1 MANHS
6 TAGVIRLCMTSVA
19 LTAAR
24 IAPLKRVL
32 SLILPLL
39 AAMATLWLP
48 ARAAA
53 QPHVVNVTATPMRS
67 VVAPGDQLAIA
78 VIFEHQK
85 GWHTNPNQPV
95 VPKSWQGLF
104 DPIPTEITLNAPAG
118 VTVRGAQFP
127 PTHTI
132 SVDLVGSGKP
142 EPYAVYGDKAVA
154 YVPIE
159 VAKSAGGELV
169 IPITVDY
176 QACNDR
182 VCMPPETV
190 ELTVKLKIDAAASRD
205 VGDASLF
212 AAFDAKVFQKP
223 AEAPRSSSQR
233 TPQNPSPGAGQ
244 STGTAASPATDAV
257 FDLFGLRF
265 SSGNTLVVLLFSAL
279 GGFILNLMPCVLPLI
294 PIKIFAIQQAAGEHA
309 GRRVQLGIAMFLGV
323 VSFWAA
329 LAILI
334 VSLKFFSATNELFG
348 NATFQLCVGLFI
360 IAMAVGM
367 LGIFTLNLPQGL
379 YAIQPRHDTL
389 HGSFLFGVMTALLGT
404 PCFGPFAAS
413 GVSWA
418 TQQSSALAFS
428 VFFAVG
434 VGMALPYLVLTIWP
448 KLISFIPRTGPAS
461 DLIKQVLSLIMAAF
475 GVYFTG
481 VAVKTFIAESPYL
494 GKTIE
499 WWFVFAIALGTAL
512 WLIFRA
518 FKITKSAGARLAA
531 LLIALGL
538 AGGSYWWADRLTSIA
553 RAQSEDGL
561 WREYEPAAYQ
571 NALAEGKVVIADFT
585 ATWCLNCQTLKAT
598 VLGTQQVREAIKQ
611 PGVIAFEVDLS
622 SKKAPGWALLKELNE
637 PGIPLLA
644 IRGPGYASPWKS
656 NAYNPSQVVEAIAA
670 ARGQASQSA
679 SSAQPGR

>member
-1 MANHS
+1 MGGA
-6 TAGVIRLCMTSVA
+6 IRLCMTTVA
-19 LTAAR
+19 LPTVKDAYF
-24 IAPLKRVL
+24 KRALSLVL
-32 SLILPLL
+32 SLAAVL
-39 AAMATLWLP
+39 AALWLP

-53 QPHVVNVTATPMRS
+53 QPQVVNVSVTPMRTT
-67 VVAPGDQLAIA
+67 VAPGDTLAIA
-78 VIFEHQK
+78 VVLDHKE
-85 GWHTNPNQPV
+85 GWHTNPDRPE
-95 VPKSWQGLF
+95 VPKAWQGLF
-104 DPIPTEITLNAPAG
+104 DPIPTTVVLKAPGGVIVRNA
-118 VTVRGAQFP
+118 QYP

-132 SVDLVGSGKP
+132 RVDLVGSGKP
-142 EPYAVYGDKAVA
+142 EPYSVFEGKAVA

-159 VAKSAGGELV
+159 IAKDASGELV

-176 QACNDR
+176 QACDDK

-190 ELTVKLKIDAAASRD
+190 ELAVTLKVDPSAGKDVADAA
-205 VGDASLF
+205 LF
-212 AAFDAKVFQKP
+212 AAFDAKVFEKP
-223 AEAPRSSSQR
+223 AEPKPSVDRPIAKAGAP
-233 TPQNPSPGAGQ
+233 Q
-244 STGTAASPATDAV
+244 STDAV

-367 LGIFTLNLPQGL
+367 LGVFTLNLPQGL

-418 TQQSSALAFS
+418 TQQSSGLAFS

-434 VGMALPYLVLTIWP
+434 VGMAVPYLVLTIWP

-461 DLIKQVLSLIMAAF
+461 DLIKQILSLIMAAF

-512 WLIFRA
+512 WLVFRA

-531 LLIALGL
+531 VVIAVGL
-538 AGGSYWWADRLTSIA
+538 AGSSFWWADRLTSIA
-553 RAQSEDGL
+553 REQSEDGL
-561 WREYEPAAYQ
+561 WREYEPAEYQ
-571 NALAEGKVVIADFT
+571 KAIAEGKVVVADFT

-598 VLGTQQVREAIKQ
+598 VLGTRQVREAIKQ
-611 PGVIAFEVDLS
+611 PGVVAFEVDLS

-644 IRGPGYASPWKS
+644 ISGPGFASPWKS
-656 NAYNPSQVVEAIAA
+656 NAYNPSQVVDAIAA
-670 ARGQASQSA
+670 ARGQTSQSA

>member
-1 MANHS
+1 
-6 TAGVIRLCMTSVA
+6 MTTVA
-19 LTAAR
+19 LPTAR
-24 IAPLKRVL
+24 NTPLTWML
-32 SLILPLL
+32 SLMMPLMAVL
-39 AAMATLWLP
+39 AVVWIPT
-48 ARAAA
+48 RAAA
-53 QPHVVNVTATPMRS
+53 QPQVVDVSVTPMRS
-67 VVAPGDQLAIA
+67 EVTPGDQLAIA
-78 VIFEHQK
+78 VVLDHK
-85 GWHTNPNQPV
+85 NGWHTNPDKPV

-104 DPIPTEITLNAPAG
+104 DPIPTAITFKAPGG
-118 VTVRGAQFP
+118 VTVRETQFP

-142 EPYAVYGDKAVA
+142 EPYAVFEGNAVV

-159 VAKSAGGELV
+159 IAKDASGELV
-169 IPITVDY
+169 IPITVDF
-176 QACNDR
+176 QACDDK
-182 VCMPPETV
+182 VCMPPETLQLSV
-190 ELTVKLKIDAAASRD
+190 TLRVDPAAGKD
-205 VGDASLF
+205 VADASLF
-212 AAFDAKVFQKP
+212 AAFDAKVFEKP
-223 AEAPRSSSQR
+223 ADPSPPATDPTPRSGDSLS
-233 TPQNPSPGAGQ
+233 
-244 STGTAASPATDAV
+244 TDAV

-309 GRRVQLGIAMFLGV
+309 GRRVQLGLAMFLGV

-329 LAILI
+329 LAVLI

-367 LGIFTLNLPQGL
+367 MGVFTLNLPQGL

-418 TQQSSALAFS
+418 TQQSSVLAFS

-512 WLIFRA
+512 WLAFRA
-518 FKITKSAGARLAA
+518 FKITKSTGARLAA
-531 LLIALGL
+531 LFIAVGI
-538 AGGSYWWADRLTSIA
+538 AGSSFWWADRLTSIA

-561 WREYEPAAYQ
+561 WRDYEPEAYQ
-571 NALAEGKVVIADFT
+571 KALAEGKVVIADFT

-611 PGVIAFEVDLS
+611 PGVVAFEVDLS

-656 NAYNPSQVVEAIAA
+656 NAYNPSQVVDAIAA
-670 ARGQASQSA
+670 ARGQTSQSA
-679 SSAQPGR
+679 SSAQAGR

>member
-1 MANHS
+1 MAAVLAI
-6 TAGVIRLCMTSVA
+6 AG
-19 LTAAR
+19 
-24 IAPLKRVL
+24 
-32 SLILPLL
+32 
-39 AAMATLWLP
+39 LWLP
-48 ARAAA
+48 VRAEA
-53 QPHVVNVTATPMRS
+53 QPQVVDVSVTPMRTT
-67 VVAPGDQLAIA
+67 VAPGDTLAIA
-78 VIFEHQK
+78 IVLDHQK
-85 GWHTNPNQPV
+85 GWHSHPNQPV

-104 DPIPTEITLNAPAG
+104 DPIATEVSLKPPEG
-118 VTVRGAQFP
+118 VTLRDVQFP

-132 SVDLVGSGKP
+132 AVDLVGSGKP
-142 EPYAVYGDKAVA
+142 EPYPVYEGKAVA
-154 YVPIE
+154 FVPIE
-159 VAKSAGGELV
+159 IAKDASGELV
-169 IPITVDY
+169 IPITVEY
-176 QACNDR
+176 QACNDK
-182 VCMPPETV
+182 VCMPSETV
-190 ELTVKLKIDAAASRD
+190 ELSVTLRVDPAATKSVD
-205 VGDASLF
+205 DASLF
-212 AAFDAKVFQKP
+212 AGFDSKVFEKP
-223 AEAPRSSSQR
+223 GEVLSSNARSTSGDAPKSTAQ
-233 TPQNPSPGAGQ
+233 TP
-244 STGTAASPATDAV
+244 ASTDAV

-309 GRRVQLGIAMFLGV
+309 GRRIQLGVAMFLGV

-329 LAILI
+329 LAVLI

-367 LGIFTLNLPQGL
+367 LGVFTLNLPQGL

-418 TQQSSALAFS
+418 TQQSSGLAFS

-499 WWFVFAIALGTAL
+499 WWFVFAISLGTAL
-512 WLIFRA
+512 WLVFRA
-518 FKITKSAGARLAA
+518 FKITKGAGARLTAMV
-531 LLIALGL
+531 IAVGL
-538 AGGSYWWADRLTSIA
+538 AGSSYWWAARLTGIA
-553 RAQSEDGL
+553 REEAEDNL
-561 WREYEPAAYQ
+561 WREYEPAVYERAV
-571 NALAEGKVVIADFT
+571 AEGKVVIADFT
-585 ATWCLNCQTLKAT
+585 ATWCLNCQTLKGT
-598 VLGTQQVREAIKQ
+598 VLGTEVVREALKQ
-611 PGVIAFEVDLS
+611 PGVVAFEVDLS

-644 IRGPGYASPWKS
+644 IKGPGYATPWKS
-656 NAYNPSQVVEAIAA
+656 NAYNPSQVVEAITA
-670 ARGQASQSA
+670 ARGAASQSA
-679 SSAQPGR
+679 SSAQSPR

>member
-1 MANHS
+1 MDGA
-6 TAGVIRLCMTSVA
+6 IRLCMTNLA
-19 LTAAR
+19 LTAPGDAR
-24 IAPLKRVL
+24 PARL
-32 SLILPLL
+32 LPLL
-39 AAMATLWLP
+39 FAAMAAIVGLWLP
-48 ARAAA
+48 ARAEA
-53 QPHVVNVTATPMRS
+53 QPQVVDVTASPMRS
-67 VVAPGDQLAIA
+67 TVAPGDTLAIA
-78 VIFEHQK
+78 VVLDHQK
-85 GWHTNPNQPV
+85 GWHTNPHEPI

-104 DPIPTEITLNAPAG
+104 DPIATEISLKPHEG
-118 VTVRGAQFP
+118 VTLRDVQFP

-132 SVDLVGSGKP
+132 AVDLVGSGKP
-142 EPYAVYGDKAVA
+142 ESYPVYEGKAVA

-159 VAKSAGGELV
+159 IAKDASGELV

-176 QACNDR
+176 QACDDK
-182 VCMPPETV
+182 VCMAPETV
-190 ELTVKLKIDAAASRD
+190 ELTVTLRIDPAAGKGVDDAA
-205 VGDASLF
+205 LF
-212 AAFDAKVFQKP
+212 AAFDAKVFEKP
-223 AEAPRSSSQR
+223 AESNR
-233 TPQNPSPGAGQ
+233 TSRP
-244 STGTAASPATDAV
+244 TATSGASPSTDAV

-309 GRRVQLGIAMFLGV
+309 GRRIQLGAAMFLGV

-329 LAILI
+329 LAVLI

-367 LGIFTLNLPQGL
+367 LGVFTLNLPQGL

-418 TQQSSALAFS
+418 TQQSSGLAFS

-448 KLISFIPRTGPAS
+448 KLISFIPRTGPVS
-461 DLIKQVLSLIMAAF
+461 DLIKQVLSLIMASF

-512 WLIFRA
+512 WLVFRA
-518 FKITKSAGARLAA
+518 FKITKGVGARLAA
-531 LLIALGL
+531 VVIAVGL
-538 AGGSYWWADRLTSIA
+538 AGSSYWWAARLTEIA
-553 RAQSEDGL
+553 RMQAEDNL
-561 WREYEPAAYQ
+561 WREYEPAAYEK
-571 NALAEGKVVIADFT
+571 ALAEGKVVIADFT

-598 VLGTQQVREAIKQ
+598 VLGTEVVREALKQ
-611 PGVIAFEVDLS
+611 PGVVAFEVDLS
-622 SKKAPGWALLKELNE
+622 SKKAPGWTLLKELNE

-644 IRGPGYASPWKS
+644 IRGPGYPTPWKS
-656 NAYNPSQVVEAIAA
+656 NAYNPTQVVEAIAA
-670 ARGQASQSA
+670 ARGTASQSA
-679 SSAQPGR
+679 SSAQSPR

>member
-1 MANHS
+1 M
-6 TAGVIRLCMTSVA
+6 
-19 LTAAR
+19 
-24 IAPLKRVL
+24 
-32 SLILPLL
+32 LPLV
-39 AAMATLWLP
+39 AAMAALWLP
-48 ARAAA
+48 ARATA
-53 QPHVVNVTATPMRS
+53 QPQVVAVSVTPMRS
-67 VVAPGDQLAIA
+67 TVAPGDHLAVA
-78 VIFEHQK
+78 VVLDHQK
-85 GWHTNPNQPV
+85 GWHTNPDTPA

-104 DPIPTEITLNAPAG
+104 DPIPTAITLKAPGG
-118 VTVRGAQFP
+118 VSVRQTQYP

-132 SVDLVGSGKP
+132 RVDLVGSGKP
-142 EPYAVYGDKAVA
+142 EPYAVFEGKAVA

-159 VAKSAGGELV
+159 IAKDAKGDLV
-169 IPITVDY
+169 IPITVDF
-176 QACNDR
+176 QACDDK
-182 VCMPPETV
+182 VCMPPETA
-190 ELTVKLKIDAAASRD
+190 ELTVTLRVDPATGKDL
-205 VGDASLF
+205 GDASLF
-212 AAFDAKVFQKP
+212 AGFDPKVFEKP
-223 AEAPRSSSQR
+223 AD
-233 TPQNPSPGAGQ
+233 PSPPAINPTTRAGDAP
-244 STGTAASPATDAV
+244 STDAV

-309 GRRVQLGIAMFLGV
+309 GRRVRLGIAMFLGV

-348 NATFQLCVGLFI
+348 NAVFQLSVGLFI

-367 LGIFTLNLPQGL
+367 LGVFTLNLPQGL

-418 TQQSSALAFS
+418 TQQSSGLAFS

-448 KLISFIPRTGPAS
+448 KLISFIPRTGPVS

-512 WLIFRA
+512 WLVFRA
-518 FKITKSAGARLAA
+518 FKITKGTGARIAA
-531 LLIALGL
+531 LLIAVGI
-538 AGGSYWWADRLTSIA
+538 AGSSYWWAARLTDIA
-553 RAQSEDGL
+553 RAQTEDGL
-561 WREYEPAAYQ
+561 WREYEPVEYQ
-571 NALAEGKVVIADFT
+571 KALAEGKVVIADFT

-598 VLGTQQVREAIKQ
+598 VLGTQQVRDAIKQ
-611 PGVIAFEVDLS
+611 PGVVAFEVDLS